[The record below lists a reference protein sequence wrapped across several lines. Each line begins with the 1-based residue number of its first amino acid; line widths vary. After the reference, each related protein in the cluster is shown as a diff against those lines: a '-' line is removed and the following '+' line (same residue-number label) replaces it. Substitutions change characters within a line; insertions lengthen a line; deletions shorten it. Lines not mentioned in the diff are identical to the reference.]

1 MLCGG
6 GRVMLILGMIALGLI
21 TFAAMLGFISLCD
34 RV

>member
-1 MLCGG
+1 
-6 GRVMLILGMIALGLI
+6 VVENAMLILGMIALGLV